1 MNLRE
6 SKERILQLAA
16 GLESVFIGRKNVIRT
31 MITAMVAQEPML
43 FIGPPGTAKSLL
55 ISTFCAALGVE
66 DGEYFEYLLTRYS
79 EPGEILGPV
88 DIQKLKNGVYIR
100 KTTGQL
106 PEARIAFLDEIFKAN
121 SAILNILLTLINE
134 KKFYQD
140 GKPVKVPLQMLFA
153 ASNEIP
159 TFGEFD
165 ALKDRF
171 VLKMETRPVQDD
183 HFDELIKVGFSLDAN
198 AESRQTLRGL
208 PDIGCN
214 LEDFQIINNYLRETV
229 MARCS
234 REVDGIFGNKEVD
247 QLFRSLV
254 AMIKDEEDVS
264 ITDRKLIKL
273 AKLVLADAVVFSP
286 REEITPENLSILAY
300 AGNDFGEIRRLELH
314 VRERLLGMGIPN
326 EVS

>member
-1 MNLRE
+1 MKTIRE
-6 SKERILQLAA
+6 SKERILQLAE
-16 GLESVFIGRKNVIRT
+16 GLGQVFLGRRTVIRT

-43 FIGPPGTAKSLL
+43 FVGPPGTAKSLL
-55 ISTFCAALGVE
+55 ISTFCAALGVQE
-66 DGEYFEYLLTRYS
+66 DEYFEYLLTRYS

-88 DIQKLKNGVYIR
+88 DIQKLKGGNYVR

-140 GKPVKVPLQMLFA
+140 GKPVHVPLQMLFA

-171 VLKMETRPVQDD
+171 VLKMEARPVQDD
-183 HFDELIKVGFSLDAN
+183 HFDELIRVGFRLDAGT
-198 AESRQTLRGL
+198 ESQQVLRSL
-208 PDIGCN
+208 PDIGCS
-214 LEDFQIINNYLRETV
+214 LDDFVELNRYLRETV

-234 REVDGIFGNKEVD
+234 REPAGIFGDTEID
-247 QLFRSLV
+247 QTFRSLV
-254 AMIKDEEDVS
+254 AMIKDEEDVA

-273 AKLVLADAVVFSP
+273 AKLVLADAVVFSAG
-286 REEITPENLSILAY
+286 EEVRPENLAVLAY
-300 AGNDFGEIRRLELH
+300 AGNDFAEIRRLELH
-314 VRERLLGMGIPN
+314 VRERLLGMG
-326 EVS
+326 SAG